1 MQIEIRRIAAVSLR
15 AIAIRLLMSY
25 HLEMDQQPKKRGRK
39 PLHPGEPMSRE
50 IATLTPMQ
58 KRMAVALGGGNF
70 SAGVRLAIEA
80 EYERYQRRK
89 D

>member
-1 MQIEIRRIAAVSLR
+1 MQIGIRHSAAVSLR
-15 AIAIRLLMSY
+15 TLEIRLLMSY
-25 HLEMDQQPKKRGRK
+25 HLEMDKQPKKRGRK

-58 KRMAVALGGGNF
+58 KRMAVALGNGNF